1 RSIQRRGR
9 TGRSRAGQVIILVT
23 AGTRDEASLIASERK
38 ERMMHKRLHSLKQQ
52 WDREKARNRKS
63 NAKNAVTR
71 KGQNVL
77 SDFI

>member
-38 ERMMHKRLHSLKQQ
+38 ERMMHRHLENIRRQDILSSSLM
-52 WDREKARNRKS
+52 S
-63 NAKNAVTR
+63 N
-71 KGQNVL
+71 
-77 SDFI
+77 